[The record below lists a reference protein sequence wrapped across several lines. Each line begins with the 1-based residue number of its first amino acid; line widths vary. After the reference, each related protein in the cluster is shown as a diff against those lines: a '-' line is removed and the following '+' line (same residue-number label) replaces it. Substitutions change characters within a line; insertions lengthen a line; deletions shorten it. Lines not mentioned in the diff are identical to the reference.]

1 MNVIP
6 TIQKLPDIKFNQRK
20 VSLLDNL
27 TDIVKK
33 LKLNPPRHVNGFK
46 IANSYKNW
54 LKNISRNPS
63 ISNNQNCRNNYSSIQ
78 NMKSKDKISYNATLY
93 SYRINNSL
101 KNKDFIDKNII
112 EKNNSEKKKNCKGTL
127 NVNSF
132 SINNTFNKFYQQ
144 KNIINKSLNTKS
156 MSIYKDYSI
165 NKDILI
171 YNAYNEDK
179 EKHKEMII
187 DNYSKKKNNIF
198 VRNLKNEKKFHNFNI
213 KISVPKFINNPSRN
227 IQLDSIKLIET
238 NKETSIPLLKNLQN
252 IENLNNVN
260 NFIIILKQH
269 IAIDKELNLL
279 IDNSYEKTIEK
290 GNMIRYLIN
299 QLNIFF
305 ELLNYVS
312 FEIIIFIFKNY
323 NSLLQKILK
332 LLIVM
337 NCFLLIYIVLYDIN
351 LSINMIK
358 LHFLDIIGDISFCI
372 YKFFEKFIQNEL
384 KLNHYNDLSFI
395 SVLDKLSSKYKYN
408 IKQFVNNSEILMS
421 IEKCCNMCVGK
432 ISKKF
437 KNNSNFNNPIF
448 KELTNLMST
457 INSKDLLY
465 YINICENV
473 FLYTLLSKNIQKAQ
487 INIKNNKNFCSLNR
501 VPYLPPINQAHKYT
515 IVLDMDE
522 TLGHFVYNEI
532 DKNDFSKYGYL
543 TFDDENNFD
552 NIKDKNGKIKV
563 GIFLIRPYAKYF
575 LEELKNL
582 SYEIVIFTAG
592 TKDYCDKILS
602 ILDINDNLINYR
614 LYRAHMSLKNIN
626 NDVKD
631 LSLLG
636 RDLKKVIIVD
646 NLPENYKLQ
655 ENNGLPINSW
665 IGDIRDTSLKDILT
679 VFQYI
684 VKNNIN
690 DVRDVV
696 KNVKNKFSH
705 NSSGNVEYKGL
716 TF

>member
-144 KNIINKSLNTKS
+144 KDIINKSLNTKS

-337 NCFLLIYIVLYDIN
+337 NCFLLVYIVLYDIN

>member
-337 NCFLLIYIVLYDIN
+337 NCFLLVYIVLYDIN
-351 LSINMIK
+351 LSIKMIK